1 MLKISGEP
9 ESPNEGGVFIKIY
22 DEPLS
27 RKEGACFKIYGER
40 LSPTAGACLRYMK
53 TYGPSLRRVQV
64 PYIEAQKTIK
74 NTQKTVSLAYP
85 CDSYRFFAIEG
96 QKTIKNTQ
104 KNHKKYPK
112 KT

>member
-1 MLKISGEP
+1 MR
-9 ESPNEGGVFIKIY
+9 GGVFIKIY

-27 RKEGACFKIYGER
+27 PKEGACFKIYGER

-74 NTQKTVSLAYP
+74 NAQKKPRPPGLHVQCSQVAREARTASGSQVLVASP
-85 CDSYRFFAIEG
+85 QQNFRV
-96 QKTIKNTQ
+96 
-104 KNHKKYPK
+104 
-112 KT
+112 

>member
-1 MLKISGEP
+1 ML
-9 ESPNEGGVFIKIY
+9 KIY

-27 RKEGACFKIYGER
+27 PKEGACFKIYGER

-74 NTQKTVSLAYP
+74 NTHKNPKLGLSF
-85 CDSYRFFAIEG
+85 DFYRFFAIEG
-96 QKTIKNTQ
+96 QTTIKNTKKTIKNTQ
-104 KNHKKYPK
+104 KNLDPRCYTLNPK
-112 KT
+112 P

>member
-27 RKEGACFKIYGER
+27 PKEGACFKIYGER

-74 NTQKTVSLAYP
+74 NTQKKPKLGLSL
-85 CDSYRFFAIEG
+85 
-96 QKTIKNTQ
+96 
-104 KNHKKYPK
+104 
-112 KT
+112 

>member
-1 MLKISGEP
+1 MFKIYDEPLAPKEGACLRYMLNRDRRMRARVKDIWRSGIAEL
-9 ESPNEGGVFIKIY
+9 GGVFKIY

-27 RKEGACFKIYGER
+27 PKEGACFKIYGER

-74 NTQKTVSLAYP
+74 
-85 CDSYRFFAIEG
+85 
-96 QKTIKNTQ
+96 
-104 KNHKKYPK
+104 KYPK
-112 KT
+112 KTLS

>member
-1 MLKISGEP
+1 M
-9 ESPNEGGVFIKIY
+9 FIKIY

-27 RKEGACFKIYGER
+27 PKEGACFKIYGER

-74 NTQKTVSLAYP
+74 NTQKKSLSLAYP

-96 QKTIKNTQ
+96 QKTIKNT
-104 KNHKKYPK
+104 PK
-112 KT
+112 KP